1 MRAFEEPAQVTPPD
15 PAERVVPPISG
26 AESGGSRASGEA
38 GRIREPSAAERL
50 VLPPSGAASADPP
63 VLSESSQA
71 SPPNAA
77 EKAVSA
83 PLISVPEGPDAPN
96 AGSAGATAP
105 SLPSSLADPQFQRL
119 LATVREARPK
129 DDLAGIERAW
139 QFAARHHAG
148 QKRASGDA
156 YLSHPLAVAQ
166 LLAEMRMDPVTIQT
180 GLLHDIVEDTA
191 VTSDELRKTFGE
203 EVAACVD
210 GVTKLNKIDFTSA
223 EDRQSENYRK
233 MLLAMVKDIRVIIV
247 KLADRLHNMRTLD
260 ALPPVR
266 RERIARET
274 LDIYAPI
281 AHRLGMGKIRGELE
295 DLSFTHMEPEAA
307 AEISHTIEG
316 QRADNEKYL
325 EKMRSTVEAELRREG
340 IPARVQARVKRAF
353 SVYQKLKR
361 QKITLDQVYDLMG
374 LRIVT
379 DSVKN
384 CYGALGVIHNEWRP
398 VPGRIKDFIAIP
410 RPNLYQSLHTSVV
423 GPEGRHFEIQIRT
436 EEMHRIAEEGIA
448 AHWKYKEGKRGVQD
462 DQRVAWLR
470 QLVEWQQ
477 DMRNPGDF
485 DSTLRLDLYSE
496 EVYCF
501 TPKGRVVALPAG
513 SSPVDF
519 AYAVHSEIGNT
530 CTGAKVN
537 GRIVQLKYALRNGDV
552 VDILTTPGH
561 QPSKDWL
568 GIVKTSRARNRIKHV
583 INAGERERAI
593 EIGQKYLE
601 KEARRL
607 GTQMS
612 KIRDEALDR
621 VAGEYGLGKAE
632 DLYAA
637 LGYGKFSARQVL
649 QKAVPELSL
658 EEAPAPAAPA
668 PEAPAPSR
676 RDGSAKPDDDA
687 IKVHGIEDLMVYR
700 AKCCNPIRGDAI
712 VGYVTRGKGVAVHTR
727 LCPNVQ
733 NLMYDAERKIDVEW
747 ARNVDE
753 TFPVRVVVHT
763 DDRPGLLHQITSAIA
778 DEKINVRSLE
788 ARTDFNQS
796 TDAAV
801 VEMTVEVRDKK
812 QLEKLCTAMR
822 RISGIRDV
830 ERTHQS

>member
-1 MRAFEEPAQVTPPD
+1 MNVSSVPGSEPTPEPAPTPPPV
-15 PAERVVPPISG
+15 PA
-26 AESGGSRASGEA
+26 
-38 GRIREPSAAERL
+38 
-50 VLPPSGAASADPP
+50 
-63 VLSESSQA
+63 
-71 SPPNAA
+71 
-77 EKAVSA
+77 
-83 PLISVPEGPDAPN
+83 GPDPLETN
-96 AGSAGATAP
+96 
-105 SLPSSLADPQFQRL
+105 FERL
-119 LATVREARPK
+119 LATIRETRPK
-129 DDLAGIERAW
+129 DDLTGIEKAW
-139 QFAARHHAG
+139 RFAARNHAG
-148 QKRASGDA
+148 QKRVSGEP

-191 VTSDELRKTFGE
+191 VSREELRKTFGE

-233 MLLAMVKDIRVIIV
+233 MLLAMVNDIRVIIV
-247 KLADRLHNMRTLD
+247 KLADRLHNMRTLG
-260 ALPPVR
+260 ALAQDR
-266 RERIARET
+266 RQRIARET
-274 LDIYAPI
+274 LEIYAPI

-295 DLSFTHMEPEAA
+295 DLAFAHMDPEAA
-307 AEISHTIEG
+307 EEISRTIEG
-316 QRADNEKYL
+316 QRSDNEKYL

-374 LRIVT
+374 LRIIT

-448 AHWKYKEGKRGVQD
+448 AHWKYKEGKKGIQD

-485 DSTLRLDLYSE
+485 DSTLRLDLYAE

-501 TPKGRVVALPAG
+501 TPKGRVVELPAG
-513 SSPVDF
+513 STPVDF
-519 AYAVHSEIGNT
+519 AYAVHSEVGNT

-537 GRIVQLKYALRNGDV
+537 GRIVQLKYTLRNGDV
-552 VDILTTPGH
+552 VDILTTAGH
-561 QPSKDWL
+561 LPSKDWL

-583 INAGERERAI
+583 INTNERERAI

-612 KIRDEALDR
+612 RIRGEDLEQ
-621 VAGEYGLGKAE
+621 VASEYGLGKTE

-649 QKAVPELSL
+649 QKAVPELAP
-658 EEAPAPAAPA
+658 EEPAATPVV
-668 PEAPAPSR
+668 EQPSATPR
-676 RDGSAKPDDDA
+676 REGSEDDA
-687 IKVHGIEDLMVYR
+687 IKVHGIDDLMVYR

-727 LCPNVQ
+727 VCPNVQ
-733 NLMYDAERKIDVEW
+733 SLMYDSERKIDVEW

-753 TFPVRVVVHT
+753 TFPVRIVVHT
-763 DDRPGLLHQITSAIA
+763 DDRPGLLHQLTSALA

-788 ARTDFNQS
+788 ARTDFSQS
-796 TDAAV
+796 TDAAI

-812 QLEKLCTAMR
+812 QLEKLCAGIR

-830 ERTHQS
+830 ERTHQQ